1 MPVTIRDNSYEIAN
15 CSDELVLR
23 LGEALQGSL
32 PFAIADAQ
40 ICYCLKTAIPSLP
53 PSLVNYRL
61 LMHPNNTQ
69 EQVFGRNLDS
79 DELAEIVGGITVG
92 MLQHRIERLSKLD
105 DPKAKAK
112 VAELRN
118 AIVAAEKELKNLKLN
133 ILLGDSI
140 EVKTSE
146 NSAQPTI
153 KPQSPATLV
162 NNARLSAIEAD
173 VVSSEIETAS
183 NLEAEVTKLR
193 AELAQAKGN
202 K

>member
-1 MPVTIRDNSYEIAN
+1 MQVTLRDNFYEIAN
-15 CSDELVLR
+15 CSDELVMK

-32 PFAIADAQ
+32 PIAIADAQ

-53 PSLVNYRL
+53 PSLVTYRL
-61 LMHPNNTQ
+61 LMHPDNTQ
-69 EQVFGRNLDS
+69 EQVFSRNLDS
-79 DELAEIVGGITVG
+79 DELAELVGNITVG
-92 MLQHRIERLSKLD
+92 MLQHRIERLSKID

-118 AIVAAEKELKNLKLN
+118 AIAAAQKEIKGLKLN

-146 NSAQPTI
+146 EIAQPGGSL
-153 KPQSPATLV
+153 PSPATLV
-162 NNARLSAIEAD
+162 NNARLTAIEAD
-173 VVSSEIETAS
+173 VVSSEIEETS
-183 NLEAEVTKLR
+183 ELEAEITKLR
-193 AELAQAKGN
+193 AELAQAKG